1 MLELKNVYKS
11 YMRGGKK
18 ESILHDCSLTVEKG
32 EFLVIMGPSGS
43 GKSTLLNLAGAID
56 QADSGEIVID
66 NNDINAM
73 NDHQLTLFRRKH
85 IGIIFQFFNL
95 LPSLTA
101 LENIAL
107 PLLLSGMAYRDT
119 MTKAQEYIHLVG
131 LDQKMENKPEEMS
144 GGEMQRVAI
153 ARALITQP
161 SVILADEPTGNLDT
175 KNTKV
180 IVNLLTEL
188 SRKLKYTILF
198 VTHNEEISKIG
209 DRLVYLKDGMLNQ

>member
-18 ESILHDCSLTVEKG
+18 EDILHNCSLTVEKG

-56 QADSGEIVID
+56 QADSGEIIVN

-73 NDHQLTLFRRKH
+73 NDNQLTLFRRKN

-107 PLLLSGMAYRDT
+107 PLLLSGMAYRNT
-119 MTKAQEYIHLVG
+119 MIKAQEYIHLVG
-131 LDQKMENKPEEMS
+131 LDQKMENKPDEMS

-188 SRKLKYTILF
+188 SRKLKYTIVF

-209 DRLVYLKDGMLNQ
+209 NRLVYLKDGMLNQ